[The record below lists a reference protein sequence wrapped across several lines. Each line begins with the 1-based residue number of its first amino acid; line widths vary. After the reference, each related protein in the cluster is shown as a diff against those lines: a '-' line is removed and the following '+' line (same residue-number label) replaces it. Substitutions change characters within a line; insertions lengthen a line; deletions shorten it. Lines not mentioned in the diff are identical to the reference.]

1 MIKLRAMGT
10 TGDLKRLNRL
20 IDRLEDIEV
29 ISRSDIMSSVGTN
42 RYYREYMDVEITDG
56 DGAGIVTHEEQ

>member
-29 ISRSDIMSSVGTN
+29 ISRSDILSSVGTN
-42 RYYREYMDVEITDG
+42 RYYREYMDVEITEG
-56 DGAGIVTHEEQ
+56 GGTGAVIRNQQ